1 MGSSVG
7 RQLYQAAD
15 CRIDTAR
22 AGSCACAGP
31 HADADSEYHAGSCPG
46 AGADSNHHTGSC
58 ARARAGADSNRH
70 AGSSAGADLTLDVEW
85 RTGNIQYRGVIRND
99 LRKRR
104 VRWGVDHLHDV
115 GNGCV
120 VAGASAD
127 DFDTHHDDV
136 PFNTGSDLV
145 DLDDESIRTEVDP
158 PGTGQKA
165 GIHRIVRR

>member
-1 MGSSVG
+1 LGGSVG

-22 AGSCACAGP
+22 AGSCVCAGS
-31 HADADSEYHAGSCPG
+31 HAHSDSEHHAGSCPG
-46 AGADSNHHTGSC
+46 DCADAHSNRHTGS
-58 ARARAGADSNRH
+58 RAGARTDAN
-70 AGSSAGADLTLDVEW
+70 LNLDVEW
-85 RTGNIQYRGVIRND
+85 RTGNIQYRGVFRND

-104 VRWGVDHLHDV
+104 VRWSVDNIHDV

-136 PFNTGSDLV
+136 PFNTGSTGSNLV
-145 DLDDESIRTEVDP
+145 DLHDESIRTENAA
-158 PGTGQKA
+158 PGTDQKA
-165 GIHRIVRR
+165 GIY